1 MRISDTYIQGKAL
14 KAVDIS
20 QPVLKTIGSV
30 TAETIGQ
37 GPAKPV
43 AKFTDGT
50 RLILN
55 QYNAFELA
63 GWYGDDTDQWTG
75 KPVELFQATTMYQGN
90 PVPCIR
96 VRRPAA
102 PPSPA
107 VPAPVPQAAP
117 KPAPS
122 PAVPKPGPVA
132 PLSYQKQVDLLGDVD
147 PPPFTDSSTD
157 LHRCRAKLHPSSPRW
172 F

>member
-1 MRISDTYIQGKAL
+1 MRISDTYNQGKAL
-14 KAVDIS
+14 KAADIS
-20 QPVLKTIGSV
+20 QPVLKTIDSV

-55 QYNAFELA
+55 QFNAFELA
-63 GWYGDDTDQWTG
+63 GWYGDDTAGWKG
-75 KPVELFQATTMYQGN
+75 KQVELYTSTTMYQGN

-102 PPSPA
+102 PSTPA
-107 VPAPVPQAAP
+107 VSAPVPQAAP

-122 PAVPKPGPVA
+122 PVVPKQSPAA

-147 PPPFTDSSTD
+147 PPPF
-157 LHRCRAKLHPSSPRW
+157 
-172 F
+172 

>member
-1 MRISDTYIQGKAL
+1 MRISDTYNQGKAL
-14 KAVDIS
+14 KAADIS
-20 QPVLKTIGSV
+20 QPVLKTIDSV

-55 QYNAFELA
+55 QFNAFELA
-63 GWYGDDTDQWTG
+63 GWYGDDTAGWKG
-75 KPVELFQATTMYQGN
+75 KQVELYTSTTMYQGN

-102 PPSPA
+102 PSTPA
-107 VPAPVPQAAP
+107 VSAPVPQTAP

-122 PAVPKPGPVA
+122 PVVPKQSPAA

-147 PPPFTDSSTD
+147 PPPF
-157 LHRCRAKLHPSSPRW
+157 
-172 F
+172 

>member
-1 MRISDTYIQGKAL
+1 MKITDVYTNAGKAL
-14 KAVDIS
+14 KAADVTA
-20 QPVLKTIGSV
+20 PTLKVIESV

-55 QYNAFELA
+55 QYNAFEISQ
-63 GWYGDDTDQWTG
+63 WYGDDTDKWVDKT
-75 KPVELFQATTMYQGN
+75 VELYPATTTYQGS

-102 PPSPA
+102 SKAPTVPPPA
-107 VPAPVPQAAP
+107 QNRQ
-117 KPAPS
+117 
-122 PAVPKPGPVA
+122 PG
-132 PLSYQKQVDLLGDVD
+132 LLDDVE
-147 PPPFTDSSTD
+147 PPPF
-157 LHRCRAKLHPSSPRW
+157 
-172 F
+172 